1 MYLQLSGRVQ
11 MLLIICCRANA
22 NDWLVGHLCK
32 GGESFHYQCVG
43 IKLRDTIQREMV
55 LSYTWGIAIK
65 RSLGHPLVIL
75 HHLSMYPQL

>member
-11 MLLIICCRANA
+11 MVLIICCRANA

-32 GGESFHYQCVG
+32 RGEWFHYQCVG

-55 LSYTWGIAIK
+55 LSYMWGIATKWSI
-65 RSLGHPLVIL
+65 GPPLVIL
-75 HHLSMYPQL
+75 HYLSIYPQL